1 MGSVCVPSP
10 WRISKRTVLR
20 NVNTSGLVINAI
32 SVLCFLENVY
42 MAQRIEISLNVKL
55 KIYPV
60 VISRNPQLI
69 IKLTLFSLVD
79 LLMELFLY

>member
-42 MAQRIEISLNVKL
+42 VAQRIEISLNVKL

-60 VISRNPQLI
+60 VTSRNPQLI